1 MRAGSASTSLH
12 LEHDHADGEEEHDP
26 HDGRHEAHVDV
37 VLVQAP
43 APGQHATQRRGR
55 HRQRQTL
62 ADVAQHRRH
71 ALHRPNYTWK
81 IAKKNIKI
89 K

>member
-1 MRAGSASTSLH
+1 MRAGSASASLH

-55 HRQRQTL
+55 HR
-62 ADVAQHRRH
+62 
-71 ALHRPNYTWK
+71 
-81 IAKKNIKI
+81 
-89 K
+89 